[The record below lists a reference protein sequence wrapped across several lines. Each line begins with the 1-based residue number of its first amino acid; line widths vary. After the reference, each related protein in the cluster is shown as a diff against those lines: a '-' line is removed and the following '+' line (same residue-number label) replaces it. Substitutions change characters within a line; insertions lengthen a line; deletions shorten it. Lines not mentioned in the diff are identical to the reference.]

1 MALFLYKFTPILYQ
15 SRREWIA
22 LKIMTDKAA
31 KLSIRSLFLW
41 VVMSITCLSLLVLSG
56 LAIHMQIKTYRHE
69 LESNAIMLAKLIASS
84 SAPYLYD
91 DTEERLEIALGNLAA
106 ANQVLNAHVYK
117 VDRSTSTP
125 DYFASFNKQGQL
137 LTGGNEN
144 QLQVVEMAPVLSDK
158 GRYLELSTKVYDSE
172 SNIQLG
178 WVYLRVSAENF
189 NALVGRS
196 IFLNVF
202 VVIALLIIS
211 FMFAVRMQRK
221 VTGPVEKISNFLQKT
236 SRHRDYSARAEGYD
250 VRELDM
256 LADALNILLLRMQEY
271 VQKQRQSE
279 EQHRK
284 LNASLE
290 DMVNSRT
297 VALKDANQE
306 LIQTLEKLHQF
317 QRQIVQNE
325 KMASLGDMV
334 AGVAHEVNTP
344 IGLGVTAST
353 MMLDR
358 LAVIQKDF
366 ENKTLKASAMKRFID
381 ESNENL
387 NIIYR
392 NLNRAA
398 ELISSFKQVA
408 VDQSSESSRSFCVE
422 QLVNE
427 ILLSLQPRLKKLK
440 HKINVDCDPTLIVD
454 TKAGPI
460 NQILINLIMN
470 SVIHG
475 FEHIDSG
482 TINIS
487 AELVNKSKLKIV
499 YTDDGKGIPPEIRKR
514 IFDPFVT
521 TKRGQGGSGLGMHLV
536 YNLVTQALNGSI
548 SLTSEE
554 GNGVEFVIIFPV
566 VNANSS
572 D

>member
-1 MALFLYKFTPILYQ
+1 
-15 SRREWIA
+15 
-22 LKIMTDKAA
+22 
-31 KLSIRSLFLW
+31 
-41 VVMSITCLSLLVLSG
+41 
-56 LAIHMQIKTYRHE
+56 
-69 LESNAIMLAKLIASS
+69 
-84 SAPYLYD
+84 
-91 DTEERLEIALGNLAA
+91 
-106 ANQVLNAHVYK
+106 
-117 VDRSTSTP
+117 
-125 DYFASFNKQGQL
+125 
-137 LTGGNEN
+137 
-144 QLQVVEMAPVLSDK
+144 LQ
-158 GRYLELSTKVYDSE
+158 R
-172 SNIQLG
+172 
-178 WVYLRVSAENF
+178 
-189 NALVGRS
+189 
-196 IFLNVF
+196 
-202 VVIALLIIS
+202 
-211 FMFAVRMQRK
+211 
-221 VTGPVEKISNFLQKT
+221 T
-236 SRHRDYSARAEGYD
+236 SRQRDYSARASGSTI
-250 VRELDM
+250 RELDI
-256 LADALNILLLRMQEY
+256 LADAVNVMLFRMQEY
-271 VQKQRQSE
+271 MQKQRQAE

-290 DMVNSRT
+290 DMVSHRT
-297 VALKDANQE
+297 TALKDANQE
-306 LIQTLEKLHQF
+306 LIRTLEKLHQF

-366 ENKTLKASAMKRFID
+366 ENKTLKASAMKRFLD

-408 VDQSSESSRSFCVE
+408 VDQTSESSRSFCVV

-440 HKINVDCDPTLIVD
+440 HNINVDCDPTLSVE

-475 FEHIDSG
+475 FETMDEG
-482 TINIS
+482 TIDIR
-487 AELVNKSKLKIV
+487 AELVSNNKLKLV
-499 YTDDGKGIPPEIRKR
+499 YTDNGKGIPPEIRKR

-548 SLTSEE
+548 SITSEE

-566 VNANSS
+566 VNAKASE
-572 D
+572 

>member
-1 MALFLYKFTPILYQ
+1 MTGKAVKF
-15 SRREWIA
+15 
-22 LKIMTDKAA
+22 
-31 KLSIRSLFLW
+31 SIRSLFLW
-41 VVMSITCLSLLVLSG
+41 VVMSIAAFSLTVLSG
-56 LAIHMQIKTYRHE
+56 LSIYTQIKTYRHE
-69 LESNAIMLAKLIASS
+69 LESNAIMLAKLVARS
-84 SAPYLYD
+84 SASYLYD
-91 DTEERLEIALGNLAA
+91 ETPERIELALKNLSATEH
-106 ANQVLNAHVYK
+106 VLNAHVYR
-117 VDRSTSTP
+117 VDNSGAAPEIFSSYNRE
-125 DYFASFNKQGQL
+125 GQL
-137 LTGGNEN
+137 LLGGKEN
-144 QLQVVEMAPVLSDK
+144 QLPALFLNPSLADS
-158 GRYLELSTKVYDSE
+158 GHYLELSTKVFDE
-172 SNIQLG
+172 ETNIQLG
-178 WVYLRVSAENF
+178 WVYLRVSSDNF
-189 NALVGRS
+189 NQLVGKSIWLNLIVALV
-196 IFLNVF
+196 
-202 VVIALLIIS
+202 LLGVS
-211 FMFAVRMQRK
+211 FYSAVRMQRV
-221 VTGPVEKISNFLQKT
+221 VTGPVEEIASFLQRT
-236 SRHRDYSARAEGYD
+236 SRQRDYSARAEGSAIH
-250 VRELDM
+250 ELDI
-256 LADALNILLLRMQEY
+256 LADAVNVMLLRMQEY
-271 VQKQRQSE
+271 MQKQRQAE

-290 DMVNSRT
+290 DMVNHRT
-297 VALKDANQE
+297 TALKDANQE

-366 ENKTLKASAMKRFID
+366 ENKTLKASAMKRFLD

-408 VDQSSESSRSFCVE
+408 VDQTSESSRSFCVA

-440 HKINVDCDPTLIVD
+440 HNINVDCDPTLSVE

-475 FEHIDSG
+475 FENIEEGAID
-482 TINIS
+482 IR
-487 AELVNKSKLKIV
+487 AEMVSNNKLKLV
-499 YTDDGKGIPPEIRKR
+499 YTDNGKGISPEIRKR

-548 SLTSEE
+548 SITSEE
-554 GNGVEFVIIFPV
+554 GKGVEFVIIFPV
-566 VNANSS
+566 ANAKTS

>member
-1 MALFLYKFTPILYQ
+1 
-15 SRREWIA
+15 
-22 LKIMTDKAA
+22 
-31 KLSIRSLFLW
+31 
-41 VVMSITCLSLLVLSG
+41 
-56 LAIHMQIKTYRHE
+56 
-69 LESNAIMLAKLIASS
+69 MLAKLVARS
-84 SAPYLYD
+84 SATFLYD
-91 DTEERLEIALGNLAA
+91 ETPERIESSLKNLSAA
-106 ANQVLNAHVYK
+106 EQVLNAHVYR
-117 VDRSTSTP
+117 VDNTSTTP
-125 DYFASFNKQGQL
+125 EIFASYNKEGQL
-137 LTGGNEN
+137 LLGGKES
-144 QLQVVEMAPVLSDK
+144 QLTTLFMNPVLADS
-158 GRYLELSTKVYDSE
+158 GQYLELSAKVFDDETS
-172 SNIQLG
+172 IQLG
-178 WVYLRVSAENF
+178 WVYLRVSSDNF
-189 NALVGRS
+189 NQLVGKSIWLNLIVALV
-196 IFLNVF
+196 
-202 VVIALLIIS
+202 LLGIS
-211 FMFAVRMQRK
+211 FYSAVRMQRV
-221 VTGPVEKISNFLQKT
+221 VTGPVEAIASFLQRT
-236 SRHRDYSARAEGYD
+236 SRQRDYSARADGSTIH
-250 VRELDM
+250 ELDI
-256 LADALNILLLRMQEY
+256 LADALNVLLLRMQEY
-271 VQKQRQSE
+271 MQKQRQAE

-290 DMVNSRT
+290 DMVNHRT
-297 VALKDANQE
+297 TALKDANQE

-358 LAVIQKDF
+358 LSVIQSDF
-366 ENKTLKASAMKRFID
+366 ENKTLKASAMKRFLD

-408 VDQSSESSRSFCVE
+408 VDQTSESSRSFCVA

-440 HKINVDCDPTLIVD
+440 HNINLDCDPTLSVE

-475 FEHIDSG
+475 FENIEEG
-482 TINIS
+482 TIDIR
-487 AELVNKSKLKIV
+487 AEMVSSSKLKLV
-499 YTDDGKGIPPEIRKR
+499 YTDNGKGISPEIRKR

-548 SLTSEE
+548 SITSEE
-554 GNGVEFVIIFPV
+554 GKGVEFVIIFPV
-566 VNANSS
+566 TNAKTSN
-572 D
+572 

>member
-1 MALFLYKFTPILYQ
+1 MTGKAVKF
-15 SRREWIA
+15 
-22 LKIMTDKAA
+22 
-31 KLSIRSLFLW
+31 SIRSLFLW
-41 VVMSITCLSLLVLSG
+41 VVMSIAAFSLTVLSG
-56 LAIHMQIKTYRHE
+56 LSIYTQIKTYRHE
-69 LESNAIMLAKLIASS
+69 LESNAIMLAKLVARS
-84 SAPYLYD
+84 SASYLYD
-91 DTEERLEIALGNLAA
+91 ETPERIELALKNLSATEH
-106 ANQVLNAHVYK
+106 VLNAHVYR
-117 VDRSTSTP
+117 VDNSGAAPEIFSSYNRE
-125 DYFASFNKQGQL
+125 GQL
-137 LTGGNEN
+137 LLGGKEN
-144 QLQVVEMAPVLSDK
+144 QLPALFLNPSLADS
-158 GRYLELSTKVYDSE
+158 GHYLELSTKVFDE
-172 SNIQLG
+172 ETNIQLG
-178 WVYLRVSAENF
+178 WVYLRVSSDNF
-189 NALVGRS
+189 NQLVGKSIWLNLIVALV
-196 IFLNVF
+196 
-202 VVIALLIIS
+202 LLGVS
-211 FMFAVRMQRK
+211 FYSAVRMQRV
-221 VTGPVEKISNFLQKT
+221 VTGPVEEIASFLQRT
-236 SRHRDYSARAEGYD
+236 SRQRDYSARAEGSAIH
-250 VRELDM
+250 ELDI
-256 LADALNILLLRMQEY
+256 LADAVNVMLLRMQEY
-271 VQKQRQSE
+271 MQKQRQAE

-290 DMVNSRT
+290 DMVNHRT
-297 VALKDANQE
+297 TALKDANQE

-358 LAVIQKDF
+358 LAIIQKDF
-366 ENKTLKASAMKRFID
+366 ENKTLKASAMKRFLD

-408 VDQSSESSRSFCVE
+408 VDQTSESSRSFCVA

-440 HKINVDCDPTLIVD
+440 HNINVDCDPTLSVE

-475 FEHIDSG
+475 FENIEEGAID
-482 TINIS
+482 IR
-487 AELVNKSKLKIV
+487 AEMVSNNKLKLV
-499 YTDDGKGIPPEIRKR
+499 YTDNGKGISPEIRKR

-548 SLTSEE
+548 SITSEE
-554 GNGVEFVIIFPV
+554 GKGVEFVIIFPV
-566 VNANSS
+566 ANAKTS

>member
-1 MALFLYKFTPILYQ
+1 MTEKAVKF
-15 SRREWIA
+15 
-22 LKIMTDKAA
+22 
-31 KLSIRSLFLW
+31 SIRSLFLW
-41 VVMSITCLSLLVLSG
+41 VVMSIAAFSLTVLSG
-56 LAIHMQIKTYRHE
+56 LSIYTQIKTYRQE
-69 LESNAIMLAKLIASS
+69 LESNAIMLAKLVARS
-84 SAPYLYD
+84 SADYLYD
-91 DTEERLEIALGNLAA
+91 ETPERIESTLKNLSAA
-106 ANQVLNAHVYK
+106 EYVLNAHVYR
-117 VDRSTSTP
+117 VDNASPTP
-125 DYFASFNKQGQL
+125 EIFASYNKEGQL
-137 LTGGNEN
+137 LLGGKEN
-144 QLQVVEMAPVLSDK
+144 QLTTLLMNPVLADS
-158 GRYLELSTKVYDSE
+158 GHYLELSTKIFDEETS
-172 SNIQLG
+172 IQLG
-178 WVYLRVSAENF
+178 WVYLRVSSDNF
-189 NALVGRS
+189 NQLVGKS
-196 IFLNVF
+196 IWLNLIV
-202 VVIALLIIS
+202 ALILLGVS
-211 FMFAVRMQRK
+211 FYSAVRMQRV
-221 VTGPVEKISNFLQKT
+221 VTGPVEAIAGFLQRT
-236 SRHRDYSARAEGYD
+236 SRQRDYSARADGSTIH
-250 VRELDM
+250 ELDI
-256 LADALNILLLRMQEY
+256 LADAVNVLLLRMQEY
-271 VQKQRQSE
+271 MQKQRQAE

-290 DMVNSRT
+290 DMVNHRT
-297 VALKDANQE
+297 TALKDANQE

-358 LAVIQKDF
+358 LSVIQNDF
-366 ENKTLKASAMKRFID
+366 ENKTLKASAMKRFLD

-408 VDQSSESSRSFCVE
+408 VDQTSESSRSFCVE

-440 HKINVDCDPTLIVD
+440 HNINLDCDPTLSVE

-475 FEHIDSG
+475 FENIEEG
-482 TINIS
+482 TIDIR
-487 AELVNKSKLKIV
+487 AEMVSSSKLKLV
-499 YTDDGKGIPPEIRKR
+499 YTDNGKGISPEIRKR

-548 SLTSEE
+548 SITSEE
-554 GNGVEFVIIFPV
+554 GKGVEFVIIFPV
-566 VNANSS
+566 TNAKTSN
-572 D
+572 

>member
-1 MALFLYKFTPILYQ
+1 MTGKAVKF
-15 SRREWIA
+15 
-22 LKIMTDKAA
+22 
-31 KLSIRSLFLW
+31 SIRSLFLW
-41 VVMSITCLSLLVLSG
+41 VVMSIAAFSLTVLSG
-56 LAIHMQIKTYRHE
+56 LSIYTQIKTYRHE
-69 LESNAIMLAKLIASS
+69 LESNAIMLAKLVARS
-84 SAPYLYD
+84 SASYLYD
-91 DTEERLEIALGNLAA
+91 ETPERIELALKNLSATEH
-106 ANQVLNAHVYK
+106 VLNAHVYR
-117 VDRSTSTP
+117 VDNSGAAPEIFSSYNRE
-125 DYFASFNKQGQL
+125 GQL
-137 LTGGNEN
+137 LLGGKEN
-144 QLQVVEMAPVLSDK
+144 QLPALFLNPSLADS
-158 GRYLELSTKVYDSE
+158 GHYLELSTKVFDE
-172 SNIQLG
+172 ETNIQLG
-178 WVYLRVSAENF
+178 WVYLRVSSDNF
-189 NALVGRS
+189 NQLVGKSIWLNLIVALV
-196 IFLNVF
+196 
-202 VVIALLIIS
+202 LLGVS
-211 FMFAVRMQRK
+211 FYSAVRMQRV
-221 VTGPVEKISNFLQKT
+221 VTGPVEEIASFLQRT
-236 SRHRDYSARAEGYD
+236 SRQRDYSARAEGSAIH
-250 VRELDM
+250 ELDI
-256 LADALNILLLRMQEY
+256 LADAVNVMLLRMQEY
-271 VQKQRQSE
+271 MQKQRQAE

-290 DMVNSRT
+290 DMVNHRT
-297 VALKDANQE
+297 TALKDANQE

-366 ENKTLKASAMKRFID
+366 ENKTLKASAMKRFLD

-408 VDQSSESSRSFCVE
+408 VDQTSESSRSFCVA

-440 HKINVDCDPTLIVD
+440 HNINVDCDPTLSVE

-475 FEHIDSG
+475 FENIEEGAID
-482 TINIS
+482 IR
-487 AELVNKSKLKIV
+487 AEMVSSNKLKLV
-499 YTDDGKGIPPEIRKR
+499 YTDNGKGISPEIRKR

-548 SLTSEE
+548 SITSEE
-554 GNGVEFVIIFPV
+554 GKGVEFVIIFPV
-566 VNANSS
+566 ANAKTS

>member
-1 MALFLYKFTPILYQ
+1 
-15 SRREWIA
+15 
-22 LKIMTDKAA
+22 MTDKVV
-31 KLSIRSLFLW
+31 KFSIRSLFLW
-41 VVMSITCLSLLVLSG
+41 VVMSITAFSLAVLSG
-56 LAIHMQIKTYRHE
+56 LSIYTQIKTYRHE
-69 LESNAIMLAKLIASS
+69 LESNAIVLAKLVARS
-84 SAPYLYD
+84 SATYLYD
-91 DTEERLEIALGNLAA
+91 DTPERIEAALRNLSAA
-106 ANQVLNAHVYK
+106 DYVLNAHVY
-117 VDRSTSTP
+117 TIQNP
-125 DYFASFNKQGQL
+125 DSPPEIFASFNKEGQL
-137 LTGGNEN
+137 LLGGKEN
-144 QLQVVEMAPVLSDK
+144 QLPALFMTPKLADT
-158 GRYLELSTKVYDSE
+158 GHYLEVSTKVFDEE

-178 WVYLRVSAENF
+178 WVYLRVSSENF
-189 NALVGRS
+189 NQLVGKS
-196 IFLNVF
+196 IWLNLAV
-202 VVIALLIIS
+202 ALLLLAIS
-211 FMFAVRMQRK
+211 FYSAVRMQRV
-221 VTGPVEKISNFLQKT
+221 VTGPVEEIANFLQRI
-236 SRHRDYSARAEGYD
+236 SRQRDYSARAEGSTIH
-250 VRELDM
+250 ELAI
-256 LADALNILLLRMQEY
+256 LADAVNVMLFRMQEY
-271 VQKQRQSE
+271 MQKQRQAE

-290 DMVNSRT
+290 DMVNHRT
-297 VALKDANQE
+297 TALKDANQE

-366 ENKTLKASAMKRFID
+366 ENKTLKASAMKRFLD
-381 ESNENL
+381 ESSENL

-408 VDQSSESSRSFCVE
+408 VDQTSESSRSFCVA

-440 HKINVDCDPTLIVD
+440 HNINLICDPTLSVE

-475 FEHIDSG
+475 FENIEEG
-482 TINIS
+482 TIDIR
-487 AELVNKSKLKIV
+487 AELVSSNKLKLV
-499 YTDDGKGIPPEIRKR
+499 YTDNGKGIPPEIRKR

-536 YNLVTQALNGSI
+536 YNLVTQGLNGSI
-548 SLTSEE
+548 SITSEE
-554 GNGVEFVIIFPV
+554 GKGVEFVIIFPV
-566 VNANSS
+566 SNAKTS

>member
-1 MALFLYKFTPILYQ
+1 
-15 SRREWIA
+15 
-22 LKIMTDKAA
+22 MTDKAV
-31 KLSIRSLFLW
+31 KFSIRSLFLW
-41 VVMSITCLSLLVLSG
+41 VVMSITAFSLAVLSG
-56 LAIHMQIKTYRHE
+56 LAIYTQIDTYRTE
-69 LESNAIMLAKLIASS
+69 LETNALMLAKLVAKS
-84 SAPYLYD
+84 SATYLYD
-91 DTEERLEIALGNLAA
+91 ATPERIENALQNLSA
-106 ANQVLNAHVYK
+106 ANHVLNAHVYK
-117 VDRSTSTP
+117 LKEVSNTP
-125 DYFASFNKQGQL
+125 EIFASYNKEGQL
-137 LTGGNEN
+137 LLGGKEN
-144 QLQVVEMAPVLSDK
+144 QLTALFMSPELADT
-158 GRYLELSTKVYDSE
+158 GHYLELSAKVFDE
-172 SNIQLG
+172 ETNIQLG
-178 WVYLRVSAENF
+178 WIYLRVSSENF
-189 NALVGRS
+189 NQLVGKS
-196 IFLNVF
+196 VWLNL
-202 VVIALLIIS
+202 VVALALLVIS
-211 FMFAVRMQRK
+211 FYSAVRMQRV
-221 VTGPVEKISNFLQKT
+221 VTGPVEEIANFLQRT
-236 SRHRDYSARAEGYD
+236 SRQRDYSARAEGSSIQ
-250 VRELDM
+250 ELDI
-256 LADALNILLLRMQEY
+256 LADAVNVMLLRMQEY
-271 VQKQRQSE
+271 MQKQRQAE

-290 DMVNSRT
+290 DMVNHRT
-297 VALKDANQE
+297 TALKDANQE

-366 ENKTLKASAMKRFID
+366 ENKTLKASAMKRFLD

-408 VDQSSESSRSFCVE
+408 VDQTSESSRSFCVA

-440 HKINVDCDPTLIVD
+440 HNINVDCDPTLNVE

-475 FEHIDSG
+475 FENIEQG

-487 AELVNKSKLKIV
+487 AELVSSSKLKLV
-499 YTDDGKGIPPEIRKR
+499 YTDDGKGISPEIRKR

-548 SLTSEE
+548 SIASEE
-554 GNGVEFVIIFPV
+554 GSGVEFVIIFPV
-566 VNANSS
+566 ANAKTT

>member
-1 MALFLYKFTPILYQ
+1 
-15 SRREWIA
+15 
-22 LKIMTDKAA
+22 MTDKAV
-31 KLSIRSLFLW
+31 KLSIKSLFLW
-41 VVMSITCLSLLVLSG
+41 VVMSIITFSIAVLSG
-56 LAIHMQIKTYRHE
+56 LAVYTQIKTYRHE
-69 LESNAIMLAKLIASS
+69 LESNAMMLAKLVARSS
-84 SAPYLYD
+84 STYLYD
-91 DTEERLEIALGNLAA
+91 ETPERIEVALSNLTAA
-106 ANQVLNAHVYK
+106 EHVLNAHVYK
-117 VDRSTSTP
+117 AQNGTSQP
-125 DYFASFNKQGQL
+125 EIFASYNKEGQL
-137 LTGGNEN
+137 LLGGKEN
-144 QLQVVEMAPVLSDK
+144 QLASMVMNPILADN
-158 GRYLELSTKVYDSE
+158 GHYLELSAKVFDPE
-172 SNIQLG
+172 TNIQLG
-178 WVYLRVSAENF
+178 WVYLRVSSDNF
-189 NALVGRS
+189 NQLVGKSIWLNLAVALVLLAIS
-196 IFLNVF
+196 LYS
-202 VVIALLIIS
+202 AL
-211 FMFAVRMQRK
+211 RMQRF
-221 VTGPVEKISNFLQKT
+221 VTGPVESIANFLQRT
-236 SRHRDYSARAEGYD
+236 SRQRDYSARAKGSSIK
-250 VRELDM
+250 ELDI
-256 LADALNILLLRMQEY
+256 LADAVNVLLLRMQEY
-271 VQKQRQSE
+271 MQKQRQAE

-290 DMVNSRT
+290 DMVSHRT
-297 VALKDANQE
+297 TALKDANQE

-366 ENKTLKASAMKRFID
+366 ENKTLKASAMKRFLE

-408 VDQSSESSRSFCVE
+408 VDQTSESSRSFCVV

-440 HKINVDCDPTLIVD
+440 HNINVNCDPTLSVE

-475 FEHIDSG
+475 FESMDKG
-482 TINIS
+482 TIDIS
-487 AELVNKSKLKIV
+487 AELVSSDKLKLV
-499 YTDDGKGIPPEIRKR
+499 YTDNGKGISPEIRKR

-548 SLTSEE
+548 SITSEE

-566 VNANSS
+566 VNAKT
-572 D
+572 

>member
-1 MALFLYKFTPILYQ
+1 MSQPSVQ
-15 SRREWIA
+15 
-22 LKIMTDKAA
+22 
-31 KLSIRSLFLW
+31 LSIRSLFLW
-41 VVMSITCLSLLVLSG
+41 VVMAIATLSLIVSAGLTSYNQITHYRETLRNDVVIFADLLSALYGDMIIHG
-56 LAIHMQIKTYRHE
+56 L
-69 LESNAIMLAKLIASS
+69 S
-84 SAPYLYD
+84 D
-91 DTEERLEIALGNLAA
+91 DEE
-106 ANQVLNAHVYK
+106 
-117 VDRSTSTP
+117 
-125 DYFASFNKQGQL
+125 GQL
-137 LTGGNEN
+137 DN
-144 QLQVVEMAPVLSDK
+144 QLNKLSASPDLINLQIYEQNTSGSLSPLASYTREGEFPATSKQDSISHYFDPVMSADAIEISRAIENER
-158 GRYLELSTKVYDSE
+158 GRTAGYIYIQFSTQRLNREIEQAILTTVAV
-172 SNIQLG
+172 IIVIL
-178 WVYLRVSAENF
+178 
-189 NALVGRS
+189 ALC
-196 IFLNVF
+196 F
-202 VVIALLIIS
+202 VVSL
-211 FMFAVRMQRK
+211 RMQKMITR
-221 VTGPVEKISNFLQKT
+221 PIHQLSEFLSNT
-236 SRHRDYSARAEGYD
+236 SRRRDYSARAEPTNI
-250 VRELDM
+250 REIAELSVSINVM
-256 LADALNILLLRMQEY
+256 LSRVQEY
-271 VQKQRQSE
+271 VQKQRLAE

-290 DMVNSRT
+290 DMVNQRT
-297 VALKDANQE
+297 LALKDANRE

-358 LAVIQKDF
+358 LAIIQKEF
-366 ENKTLKASAMKRFID
+366 ESKTLKASTMARFLS
-381 ESNENL
+381 ESQENL

-408 VDQSSESSRSFCVE
+408 VDQSSESNRKFCFS

-427 ILLSLQPRLKKLK
+427 ILLSLRPRLKQ
-440 HKINVDCDPTLIVD
+440 VDHDIRIECDPTLTVE

-475 FEHIDSG
+475 FEDMEHG
-482 TINIS
+482 EINII
-487 AELVNKSKLKIV
+487 AEMMTPTKMKLI
-499 YTDDGKGIPPEIRKR
+499 YRDNGKGIASDIRKR

-548 SLTSEE
+548 SITSEE
-554 GNGVEFVIIFPV
+554 GNGAEFLIIFPV
-566 VNANSS
+566 ESS
-572 D
+572 ETGKLPLKGE